1 MKVLSG
7 ILLSVVVIAA
17 IALAVIP
24 GRVENATN
32 INLAHKPY
40 VIRPEVQAFH
50 DELFVVDLHT
60 DSLLWKRNLLKES
73 SIGHLDVPRMQ
84 KGNVA
89 VQVFSA
95 TTKSP
100 DGQNYNSNT
109 GDSDR
114 ITLLAMVSLW
124 PVRTWDSI
132 YERAAYQL
140 EKLRDFAEKSDG
152 ELVVIETAEDLRR
165 VVEKRQAGKKAI
177 AAIYLIEGAH
187 PLEGEL
193 DNLESLFDQGLRI
206 AGFTHFFDN
215 ELGGSLHGI
224 SQTGLTDFGRQALS
238 RMHELGLIV
247 DVAHASPKM
256 VEDILDL
263 SPRPV
268 ILSHGGMK
276 GVCDQGRN
284 LDDDLMR
291 RIAEAGGLV
300 GIGYWAGAV
309 CDVTP
314 VGVVKNI
321 RYAIDVLGIDHV
333 ALGSD
338 YDGATAVT
346 FDTSELAILT
356 QEMIDAGFTEQE
368 IKQVMGENA
377 RRFLMANLPSGTNRK

>member
-1 MKVLSG
+1 MKIISG
-7 ILLSVVVIAA
+7 ILLVGILLVAIVLTVV
-17 IALAVIP
+17 P
-24 GRVENATN
+24 GQVEDATN
-32 INLAHKPY
+32 INLPHEAY

-50 DELFVVDLHT
+50 DQLFVVDLHT
-60 DSLLWKRNLLKES
+60 DSLLWKRDLLAES

-100 DGQNYNSNT
+100 DGQNYESNT

-132 YERAAYQL
+132 YERAVYQL
-140 EKLRDFAEKSDG
+140 EKLRDFAADSDG
-152 ELVVIETAEDLRR
+152 QLIVIETAEDLRGL
-165 VVEKRQAGKKAI
+165 VSKREAGEQAI

-193 DNLESLFDQGLRI
+193 EKLDHLYDQGLRI

-215 ELGGSLHGI
+215 ELGGSLHGT
-224 SQTGLTDFGRQALS
+224 SQTGLTEFGRQVLA
-238 RMHELGLIV
+238 RMHELGMIV

-256 VEDILDL
+256 VDEILDL
-263 SPRPV
+263 STRPV

-291 RIAEAGGLV
+291 RIADSGGLV

-314 VGVVKNI
+314 AGVVKNI
-321 RYAIDVLGIDHV
+321 RYAIDVLGVDHV

-338 YDGATAVT
+338 YDGATAVK

-356 QEMIDAGFTEQE
+356 QEMLDAGFSEQE

-377 RRFLMANLPSGTNRK
+377 KRFFIENLPSEI